1 MLLTRNFLA
10 LVIFWSPAYIPRVKE
25 LGNLLLI
32 LALIHIKY
40 LKRHRLPK
48 QDGRPSHL
56 VQTAAQPSLRKRS
69 SGHVVWLLSFWSGN
83 TGSPFSL
90 LAFLKRK
97 IIEVI
102 GFLMQGLCLKGFNN
116 SELKKSET
124 ETLHCLLSGKLRCCT
139 EGKRK
144 PCVYDFPWIE

>member
-1 MLLTRNFLA
+1 MLLTTNFLA
-10 LVIFWSPAYIPRVKE
+10 LVIFWSPADIPRVKE
-25 LGNLLLI
+25 LGNLVLI

-48 QDGRPSHL
+48 QDGRPPHL

-69 SGHVVWLLSFWSGN
+69 SGHVVWLLSCSGN

-90 LAFLKRK
+90 LAFLQRK

-102 GFLMQGLCLKGFNN
+102 GFLMQGPCLKGFNN

-124 ETLHCLLSGKLRCCT
+124 ETLHCLLSGKLRCFT
-139 EGKRK
+139 EGKSK
-144 PCVYDFPWIE
+144 PCAYDFPWIE